1 MNRYAPWRRDYA
13 TGAARLLVGLLLVW
27 AAWRASAWFV
37 VATGVLLILMGRAN
51 VARGVFRERGKA
63 VEAQAVGE
71 LRRAVCSKVVVH
83 ASVPCPYGDV
93 DALLR
98 SYGMTLAIEIKA
110 QRAVA
115 VRWGRLV
122 SRSPRAHKALA
133 QALRSG
139 RWARAQPVVWFPLAR
154 QRSSGMVDG
163 VLVVCGPVRDLL
175 RQAGI
180 AGR

>member
-71 LRRAVCSKVVVH
+71 LRLSLIHISEPTR
-83 ASVPCPYGDV
+83 PY
-93 DALLR
+93 
-98 SYGMTLAIEIKA
+98 
-110 QRAVA
+110 
-115 VRWGRLV
+115 
-122 SRSPRAHKALA
+122 
-133 QALRSG
+133 
-139 RWARAQPVVWFPLAR
+139 
-154 QRSSGMVDG
+154 
-163 VLVVCGPVRDLL
+163 
-175 RQAGI
+175 
-180 AGR
+180 